1 MTSETPIVAAKGAG
15 SDPRFDGLAGG
26 AEEMEEEKFFDIDLR
41 RIIAAVRRNL
51 IPAAAIVIGV
61 VVIGAILTL
70 LMVPQ
75 YVATSRVL
83 VEQQAE
89 QILEDSTLPPQA
101 GYQDA
106 DRFLQTQLDVIR
118 SRSLAERVV
127 EANGL
132 DDRAEFFDALGAE
145 IPDVES
151 ITEAGLPPEQLDAV
165 RKDSAIELVQQA
177 TGVSLPVD
185 SRLVAISFESASP
198 VLSAELANSVA
209 ENFIEA
215 NLARK
220 FDSSAYARQFLGQQ
234 LEDAREEL
242 EDSERELNS
251 FSRAAGLIR
260 VAGQGANADQ
270 ETTLSVTNDTLVQL
284 NSAASEATAQ
294 RIAAEQRWRSVA
306 NAPVTSIPQ
315 VLNNP
320 AMQSLL
326 RQRSEVESALAEER
340 ARHLDDH
347 PNVQALESQLQEVNS
362 EIQSVGNSIKNSVRL
377 EYQAAADREDSIQS
391 RVSGV
396 RSDALNEQDRGVQY
410 NILKR
415 EAETKRALY
424 NTLLTRFNEL
434 SATAG
439 ATSNNITLVDLANIP
454 REPSSPNLKL
464 NIALALLA
472 GLALAG
478 GFIFLREQFDD
489 VMRDPDDVERKL
501 GLTLLGLIPR
511 VSDGTPEE
519 ELEDAKSPISEAY
532 RSLVTN
538 LRYSTSH
545 GIPRSMA
552 VTSSQKSEGK
562 TTTSNRLAKEFA
574 ELGKR
579 TLLVDADLRRPT
591 LHKRVDQRERNGLT
605 SLLAGETTIQEVVFP
620 SDKPNLSYMT
630 ALPIAPDPAAL
641 LRTDAFANLVTKLTA
656 EYDCV
661 IFDAPPVMGL
671 SDAPMIAAHV
681 ESTVMVIDST
691 AGGRGSSK
699 AAIRR
704 LRMVGANIM
713 GAVLTKFDPKAG
725 NGNYAYYGADYY
737 TYESRQDD

>member
-1 MTSETPIVAAKGAG
+1 MDQ
-15 SDPRFDGLAGG
+15 DPRLNGLSSPAMDS
-26 AEEMEEEKFFDIDLR
+26 EEDKFFDIDLR
-41 RIIAAVRRNL
+41 RILAAVRRNI
-51 IPAAAIVIGV
+51 IPAAIIVVGV
-61 VVIGAILTL
+61 VALGAILTL

-89 QILEDSTLPPQA
+89 QILEDSTMPAQA
-101 GYQDA
+101 AYQDA

-132 DDRAEFFDALGAE
+132 DDRGEFFEALGAE
-145 IPDVES
+145 IPTAES
-151 ITEAGLPPEQLDAV
+151 LSEAGLPSDQLDAV
-165 RKDSAIELVQQA
+165 RKDSAIALIQESTSVA
-177 TGVSLPVD
+177 LPVD
-185 SRLVAISFESASP
+185 SRLVAISFESANP
-198 VLSAELANSVA
+198 TLSAELANSVA

-234 LEDAREEL
+234 LEDARTKLEE
-242 EDSERELNS
+242 SERELNS
-251 FSRAAGLIR
+251 YSRAAGLIR
-260 VAGQGANADQ
+260 ITGQGANADT

-284 NSAASEATAQ
+284 NAAASAATAE
-294 RIAAEQRWRSVA
+294 RIAAENRWRNVSGVA
-306 NAPVTSIPQ
+306 VTSIPQ
-315 VLNNP
+315 VLQNP
-320 AMQSLL
+320 AIQSLL

-340 ARHLDDH
+340 ARHLADH
-347 PNVQALESQLQEVNS
+347 PNVQALQAQTAEINR
-362 EIQSVGNSIKNSVRL
+362 EIQTVGNSIKNSVKL
-377 EYQAAADREDSIQS
+377 EYESALDRENAIRS
-391 RVSGV
+391 RVGDV

-415 EAETKRALY
+415 EAETDRALY
-424 NTLLTRFNEL
+424 NTLLTRYNEL

-454 REPSSPNLKL
+454 READSPNLKL
-464 NIALALLA
+464 NLLLALIA
-472 GLALAG
+472 GVALAG
-478 GFIFLREQFDD
+478 GFIFMREQFDD

-501 GLTLLGLIPR
+501 GLSLLGLIPR
-511 VSDGTPEE
+511 VTDGTPEE

-545 GIPRSMA
+545 GIPSSMA
-552 VTSSQKSEGK
+552 VTSSQSSEGK
-562 TTTSNRLAKEFA
+562 TTTSNRLASEFA
-574 ELGKR
+574 QLGKR

-591 LHKRVDQRERNGLT
+591 LHRRTNQRERDGLT
-605 SLLAGETTIQEVVFP
+605 SLLAGERTIEEVIFA
-620 SDKPNLSYMT
+620 SDIPNLSYMT

-641 LRTDAFANLVTKLTA
+641 LRTDAFANLVEKLTSQF
-656 EYDCV
+656 DCV
-661 IFDAPPVMGL
+661 IFDAPPVLGL

-681 ESTVMVIDST
+681 EATIMVIDST

-699 AAIRR
+699 ASVRR

-725 NGNYAYYGADYY
+725 NGSYSYYGADYY
-737 TYESRQDD
+737 TYETRKED